1 MRCCV
6 TWWETTIAW
15 SRETRLF
22 KKIWDGR
29 AVSDSVMS
37 TAIKIVRQALGD
49 DGKTQEFIKTIRARG
64 FRFAAPVKL
73 MAAAKAV
80 TTSDA
85 PNATAP
91 EKLDS
96 PSKPSIAILPF
107 KLVGF
112 SKDFSAIADAVP
124 SELISSL
131 SRLRWLT
138 VVARASSFR
147 LRGQQTEL
155 SSVHDLLRAAYCL
168 SGIVEIFGKNIT
180 VSAELSDARTETVVW
195 SERFPSKIDEIHEIR
210 SQIVGSTISAME
222 LHIPLHEASKAR
234 LLAPESL
241 DAWGI

>member
-1 MRCCV
+1 MKYIFGDFELDTGRAELRRGGRDVALEPKSYALLCYLVGNHDRLV
-6 TWWETTIAW
+6 TRDEIV
-15 SRETRLF
+15 E
-22 KKIWDGR
+22 KIWDGR

-96 PSKPSIAILPF
+96 PPKPSIAILPF

-138 VVARASSFR
+138 LVARASSFR

-155 SSVHDLLRAAYCL
+155 SSVHDLLRAAYVGHCR
-168 SGIVEIFGKNIT
+168 NIRQEHKGT
-180 VSAELSDARTETVVW
+180 S
-195 SERFPSKIDEIHEIR
+195 
-210 SQIVGSTISAME
+210 
-222 LHIPLHEASKAR
+222 
-234 LLAPESL
+234 
-241 DAWGI
+241 